1 MMFKRPFAFDSFHLK
16 LIALITMA
24 IDHTG
29 VIIVGAF
36 WPGSVAYS
44 LLRIIGRIA
53 FPLFAFMISE
63 GIIYSK
69 KPLFYLLRL
78 FVMAIFVGI
87 AIYVINDLMGISV
100 LAGNIFIDLLLGGA
114 IIYGLRQKNYL
125 KALAIIPIALAF
137 TIRFITLPSP
147 LKMDYQMYGV
157 TMIVGFYLV
166 RQFANWQ
173 LRRQTERFGVNFAG
187 FALTPQYQQQLN
199 VFSSIWLLGINLVW
213 YIISLLDRSLINIA
227 MGAQTYAFM
236 AAIFIY
242 AYTGRRGYN
251 KVWFQYGSYA
261 FYPLHFAVL
270 YGIYELIAHFIT

>member
-1 MMFKRPFAFDSFHLK
+1 MLRKPFAFDSFHIK

-36 WPGSVAYS
+36 WPGSIAYS

-63 GIIYSK
+63 GIIHSK

-78 FVMAIFVGI
+78 LLMGVFVGI
-87 AIYVINDLMGISV
+87 AIYVINDLLGISV

-114 IIYGLRQKNYL
+114 IVYGLKQKGFIKL
-125 KALAIIPIALAF
+125 TALLPLGLAF
-137 TIRFITLPSP
+137 ALHFSTLPSP
-147 LKMDYQMYGV
+147 LKPDYHMYGI

-173 LRRQTERFGVNFAG
+173 LRRQTEKFGVNFVG
-187 FALTPQYQQQLN
+187 FSLTPQYQQQLN
-199 VFSSIWLLGINLVW
+199 LYSSIWLLSINLVW
-213 YIISLLDRSLINIA
+213 YIISLIDSSLINLA

-242 AYTGRRGYN
+242 AYTGKRGYN
-251 KVWFQYGSYA
+251 KLWFQYGSYA
-261 FYPLHFAVL
+261 FYPLHFVVL
-270 YGIYELIAHFIT
+270 YGIYELIALIF